1 MALGTGTIKKD
12 MTKVLQEIR
21 DTVCRERCLVFLS
34 SNSPVN
40 FPRLTA
46 IAADNAEG
54 IYEVHGK
61 KLPPMFLSSN
71 NGYFR
76 IYHPLIN
83 GVQMVRANK

>member
-1 MALGTGTIKKD
+1 MSHKIISK
-12 MTKVLQEIR
+12 EER
-21 DTVCRERCLVFLS
+21 DKLLKCSKIFHNEMVPCVVD
-34 SNSPVN
+34 SPVN
-40 FPRLTA
+40 FPRQTA

-54 IYEVHGK
+54 IYEVHSK

-83 GVQMVRANK
+83 GVQMGRANK

>member
-1 MALGTGTIKKD
+1 MEGGGGARGQGGGGVEGRVSKAHHYEFFALQRRG
-12 MTKVLQEIR
+12 L
-21 DTVCRERCLVFLS
+21 
-34 SNSPVN
+34 
-40 FPRLTA
+40 
-46 IAADNAEG
+46 AADNAEG

-83 GVQMVRANK
+83 GVQMGRANK